1 MRVSSPSCTDAT
13 RRRFSG
19 RNSWR
24 ILAATVL
31 ALGVMFPVRAEFVSN
46 AQVDEWLAEATK
58 RGGSFKDVTLA
69 LGFVSGIHDL
79 HAGSEICTPDG
90 VRARDLLPVIREW
103 MKANQPLWGQ
113 SGAKTVRRA
122 LADLYP
128 CPSSGNGVSGR

>member
-1 MRVSSPSCTDAT
+1 MRSTAPSCADAT

-19 RNSWR
+19 GNPWR
-24 ILAATVL
+24 IAAATVL

-90 VRARDLLPVIREW
+90 VRARDLLPVVREW
-103 MKANQPLWGQ
+103 MKTNQALWGQ
-113 SGAKTVRRA
+113 SGARTVRRA

-128 CPSSGNGVSGR
+128 CPSDGNGAPGR